1 MPLLF
6 TIAWRNITRNKYRSF
21 ITISAIAIGFAS
33 LLFVRA
39 FVDGSHYQ
47 MIENYTDLASGHIQI
62 HKKGFH
68 ANMSLVKNLAQD
80 NSLSETLKNT
90 TGVITTSSRI
100 KESVLLSST
109 EGSTGA
115 LLIGVDP
122 QNEPKVTKLNTRI
135 KTGKFLTNDNEIV
148 IGKSL
153 AAILKAQLNDKI
165 VIMGQGF
172 DGSLASGV
180 YRISGFLDTGADEID
195 KGFALITLKA
205 AQELFVMDGR
215 ISEIALRLNNVE
227 KAKEIANTIKTNLN
241 NNELEV
247 LPWQEISPIV
257 IQWVEFDVAFINI
270 ILLIVL
276 LVVAAG
282 ILNTLLM
289 GILERTRE
297 FGIMLAL
304 GTKPNLIMQMVGLES
319 LLLGLIGVATGYFI
333 GIISIIY
340 FGSRGIDLSMF
351 STALN
356 SYYTGSIIYTRLAPG
371 FLLQYGATVL
381 ITSIIV
387 SIYPAYRAANLKP
400 VEAIYHI

>member
-195 KGFALITLKA
+195 KGLALITLKA